1 MLFQL
6 LTYCGNGN
14 EVILHSG
21 SVSDAVFEC
30 NWIVLDDSSK
40 NEFLLIMMRSQRPIK
55 LTAAKFAFLSLETY
69 MAVKKYKNLL
79 FIVDLLIF
87 QILKGSASY
96 FMFLQKTV
104 DLEDL
109 NMNRL

>member
-30 NWIVLDDSSK
+30 NWIVTDESSK
-40 NEFLLIMMRSQRPIK
+40 NEFLLIMMRAQRPIK
-55 LTAAKFAFLSLETY
+55 FTAAKFAFLSLETY
-69 MAVKKYKNLL
+69 MSVRKLL
-79 FIVDLLIF
+79 F
-87 QILKGSASY
+87 AY
-96 FMFLQKTV
+96 
-104 DLEDL
+104 
-109 NMNRL
+109 

>member
-21 SVSDAVFEC
+21 SVSDAVFES
-30 NWIVLDDSSK
+30 NWMITDESSK
-40 NEFLLIMMRSQRPIK
+40 NEFLLIMMRAQRPIK

-69 MAVKKYKNLL
+69 MSVRIAI
-79 FIVDLLIF
+79 FI
-87 QILKGSASY
+87 
-96 FMFLQKTV
+96 
-104 DLEDL
+104 
-109 NMNRL
+109 

>member
-1 MLFQL
+1 MISYQILMLFQL

-30 NWIVLDDSSK
+30 NWMVLDDSSK
-40 NEFLLIMMRSQRPIK
+40 NEFLLIMMRAQRPIK

-69 MAVKKYKNLL
+69 MSVRMICVASIARENS
-79 FIVDLLIF
+79 F
-87 QILKGSASY
+87 Q
-96 FMFLQKTV
+96 F
-104 DLEDL
+104 
-109 NMNRL
+109 